1 MKKIL
6 LVAITIALTTHGLQ
20 AQDDRAVRLAFAV
33 QPAISW
39 IVPKGDILSNDGSRF
54 GFSYGILTDFMIAG
68 NANYAFSTGIFI
80 NSQGGTLTNSQF
92 HDGTTKSPNPDD
104 DANVLI
110 GQFAEA
116 TEKYKIQYLDIPL
129 TLKLKTNE
137 IGYLTY
143 YGQFGLDLSFNL
155 SAKKDLDYKFPDVST
170 LTDEDVDVN
179 KDVNAI
185 RTALQVGAGAEYN
198 ISGDTYILAGI
209 VWNNGLTNIFNN
221 EAVKANDDGTP
232 RLISDGSSLSF
243 DEKFEAINNYI
254 GLTIGVIF

>member
-6 LVAITIALTTHGLQ
+6 LVAITIVLTLHTLQ

-33 QPAISW
+33 QPSISW
-39 IVPKGDILSNDGSRF
+39 IVPKGDVLANDGSRF

-68 NANYAFSTGIFI
+68 NANYAFSTGILI
-80 NSQGGTLTNSQF
+80 NSQGGTLTNTRY

-104 DANVLI
+104 DSSVLI
-110 GQFAEA
+110 DEFAKA

-155 SAKKDLDYKFPDVST
+155 SAKKDIDYKFTELST
-170 LTDEDVDVN
+170 LSDEDVDVN
-179 KDVNAI
+179 KDINAI

-209 VWNNGLTNIFNN
+209 VWNNGLTNIFGN
-221 EAVKANDDGTP
+221 EEIKADE
-232 RLISDGSSLSF
+232 DGSPALSANGGLRF

-254 GLTIGVIF
+254 GLTLAVIF

>member
-1 MKKIL
+1 M
-6 LVAITIALTTHGLQ
+6 
-20 AQDDRAVRLAFAV
+20 
-33 QPAISW
+33 
-39 IVPKGDILSNDGSRF
+39 
-54 GFSYGILTDFMIAG
+54 
-68 NANYAFSTGIFI
+68 
-80 NSQGGTLTNSQF
+80 
-92 HDGTTKSPNPDD
+92 
-104 DANVLI
+104 
-110 GQFAEA
+110 
-116 TEKYKIQYLDIPL
+116 
-129 TLKLKTNE
+129 
-137 IGYLTY
+137 
-143 YGQFGLDLSFNL
+143 
-155 SAKKDLDYKFPDVST
+155 
-170 LTDEDVDVN
+170 DVN

>member
-1 MKKIL
+1 VLI
-6 LVAITIALTTHGLQ
+6 
-20 AQDDRAVRLAFAV
+20 DAFAE
-33 QPAISW
+33 
-39 IVPKGDILSNDGSRF
+39 
-54 GFSYGILTDFMIAG
+54 T
-68 NANYAFSTGIFI
+68 
-80 NSQGGTLTNSQF
+80 
-92 HDGTTKSPNPDD
+92 
-104 DANVLI
+104 
-110 GQFAEA
+110 AE
-116 TEKYKIQYLDIPL
+116 EKYKIQYLDIPL

-155 SAKKDLDYKFPDVST
+155 KGTKDVDYKFDGISAPISI
-170 LTDEDVDVN
+170 EDQDIN
-179 KDVNAI
+179 KDINAI

-221 EAVKANDDGTP
+221 EEVKADDDGTP

-243 DEKFEAINNYI
+243 GEKFEAINNYI